1 MEKECLRKILPQ
13 KVASVTAC
21 VPESMEAKRKVV
33 LARRVAYSAPKDA
46 NALRPA
52 KIARIR

>member
-1 MEKECLRKILPQ
+1 MPKEDTATESCKCNGVCSRV
-13 KVASVTAC
+13 VAS
-21 VPESMEAKRKVV
+21 
-33 LARRVAYSAPKDA
+33 LAYSAPKDA